1 MTGRDPE
8 MEITILPDGTVKSR
22 IRGIKGRGCEK
33 HARWLADIL
42 GGPAR
47 HEPTE
52 EFYAQEQVIPSQRQ
66 REQARVRRKA

>member
-1 MTGRDPE
+1 MTDGGPE

-22 IRGIKGRGCEK
+22 IRGIKGRGCAK

-52 EFYAQEQVIPSQRQ
+52 EFYAQEQVTPAQRE
-66 REQARVRRKA
+66 REQARVQRKG